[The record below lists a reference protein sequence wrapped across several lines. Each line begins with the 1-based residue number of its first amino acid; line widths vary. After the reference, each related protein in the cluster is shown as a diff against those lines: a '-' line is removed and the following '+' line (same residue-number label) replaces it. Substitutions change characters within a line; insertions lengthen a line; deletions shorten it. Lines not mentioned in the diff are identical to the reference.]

1 VSKELSSFVK
11 TTADEASYE
20 FRVTG
25 LITGKFLKPGL
36 KDILSLRIDRFPC
49 LFVKKGCSK
58 TTIVDNKNNKPVLS
72 QQDLLDLVFACSAY
86 LFYAP

>member
-1 VSKELSSFVK
+1 MGILFLLSKYLYCCSDVVSKELSSFVK
-11 TTADEASYE
+11 TTADEASYK

-49 LFVKKGCSK
+49 LFVKNR
-58 TTIVDNKNNKPVLS
+58 V
-72 QQDLLDLVFACSAY
+72 
-86 LFYAP
+86 